1 MVVNY
6 SGKVLSWVEF
16 RVLRMQLS
24 LDNSILDNSDER
36 SPLPNC
42 EALTLSSDYSRLT
55 PGDLH
60 SPLPLSLLCSRMRPQ
75 GFSTRSMLFSTSSG
89 QQGQLKAQESGQCG
103 CKGA

>member
-42 EALTLSSDYSRLT
+42 KALTLSNEYSRLT

-60 SPLPLSLLCSRMRPQ
+60 SPLPLSLLCSRMRPRVSAPVQ
-75 GFSTRSMLFSTSSG
+75 CCF
-89 QQGQLKAQESGQCG
+89 QQAAGSKDS
-103 CKGA
+103 